1 MTSLLDILQ
10 REDKA
15 VRNLEQAKR
24 DVLHD
29 TSLAETAACPKS
41 IFLKWKQESIEQRQR
56 AFAEWVL
63 VRQELR
69 QYLAELN
76 ANEDD
81 IYL

>member
-24 DVLHD
+24 DVLHN
-29 TSLAETAACPKS
+29 TSLAETAAYPEN
-41 IFLKWKQESIEQRQR
+41 IFLKWKQELIEKRQR

-63 VRQELR
+63 IRQELR

-76 ANEDD
+76 ENDD
-81 IYL
+81 CTFS